1 MPASATPSPLS
12 MGAPPVWVET
22 EAPAIHGQHPERVPV
37 TSEVHRYKLGDIAV
51 TVLSDGFRMASPDT
65 YLANASKDDLVATL
79 AAAGLPTDHMRNT
92 YAPIMLETGG
102 KRVLIDTGNG
112 EAALAQSKGERGR
125 LQDNLAAAGI
135 GRDTIDV
142 VVISH
147 FHADHVNGL
156 LDAESKPAFPKA
168 EIKVPDAEWTFWMD
182 DGEMSRAPK
191 GRMTEL
197 FHNNRRVFDALGR
210 KVTRYAWN
218 AEVAPGVTAVGT
230 PGHSIGHTSF
240 VVSSSGKQVFVQG
253 DVNNHAMCSPA
264 IPTGTAGSIR
274 TPCRRRRRGGGCT
287 TCWSRTGCRCR
298 PITIRSRDWAGSRGT
313 ATAIAWSPPR
323 RVGSFHHMLDARS

>member
-1 MPASATPSPLS
+1 M
-12 MGAPPVWVET
+12 
-22 EAPAIHGQHPERVPV
+22 

-51 TVLSDGFRMASPDT
+51 TVLSDGFRIASPDT

-92 YAPIMLETGG
+92 YAPIMLETSG

-112 EAALAQSKGERGR
+112 EAMFAQSKGERGR
-125 LQDNLAAAGI
+125 LQHNLAAAGI

-156 LDAESKPAFPKA
+156 LAADNTAAFPNA
-168 EIKVPDAEWTFWMD
+168 EIKVPETEWTFWMD

-197 FHNNRRVFDALGR
+197 FHNNCRVFDALAR
-210 KVTRYAWN
+210 KVTRYAWED
-218 AEVAPGVTAVGT
+218 EVAGGVTAVGT
-230 PGHSIGHTSF
+230 PGHSLGHTSF
-240 VVSSSGKQVFVQG
+240 VVASGADQVFVQG
-253 DVNNHAMCSPA
+253 DVNNHFAVFSRNPDWHGWFDQDPVQA
-264 IPTGTAGSIR
+264 AAT
-274 TPCRRRRRGGGCT
+274 RRRVYDMLVAEMMPVQAYHHPFPGLG
-287 TCWSRTGCRCR
+287 
-298 PITIRSRDWAGSRGT
+298 
-313 ATAIAWSPPR
+313 
-323 RVGSFHHMLDARS
+323 RVEKDGNGYRVVPAA

>member
-1 MPASATPSPLS
+1 
-12 MGAPPVWVET
+12 
-22 EAPAIHGQHPERVPV
+22 V

-51 TVLSDGFRMASPDT
+51 TVLSDGFRNASPDT
-65 YLANASKDDLVATL
+65 YLANASKADLVATL

-92 YAPIMLETGG
+92 YAPIVLETSG

-112 EAALAQSKGERGR
+112 EAAFAQGKGERGR
-125 LQDNLAAAGI
+125 LQANLAAAGI
-135 GRDTIDV
+135 DRNAIDL

-156 LDAESKPAFPKA
+156 LDAGNQPAFPNA
-168 EIKVPDAEWTFWMD
+168 EIKVPEAEWTFWMD

-210 KVTRYAWN
+210 KVTRYAWD

-240 VVSSSGKQVFVQG
+240 VVASGAARVFVQG
-253 DVNNHAMCSPA
+253 DVNNHFVVFSRNPDWHGWFDQDPVQAA
-264 IPTGTAGSIR
+264 AT
-274 TPCRRRRRGGGCT
+274 RRRVYDMLAAEKMPVQAYHHPFPGLG
-287 TCWSRTGCRCR
+287 
-298 PITIRSRDWAGSRGT
+298 
-313 ATAIAWSPPR
+313 
-323 RVGSFHHMLDARS
+323 RVEKDGNGYRVVPAV

>member
-1 MPASATPSPLS
+1 MPARTTSSPRSRPPACPPTTCATPMRRSC
-12 MGAPPVWVET
+12 WK
-22 EAPAIHGQHPERVPV
+22 PA
-37 TSEVHRYKLGDIAV
+37 A
-51 TVLSDGFRMASPDT
+51 
-65 YLANASKDDLVATL
+65 
-79 AAAGLPTDHMRNT
+79 
-92 YAPIMLETGG
+92 
-102 KRVLIDTGNG
+102 NG

-182 DGEMSRAPK
+182 DGGMSRAPK

-210 KVTRYAWN
+210 KVTRYAWDR
-218 AEVAPGVTAVGT
+218 EVAPGITAVGT
-230 PGHSIGHTSF
+230 PGHSIGHTSY
-240 VVSSSGKQVFVQG
+240 VVASGKDRVFIQC
-253 DVNNHAMCSPA
+253 DVNNQAVVFSKHPEWHGWFDQDPPQASA
-264 IPTGTAGSIR
+264 T
-274 TPCRRRRRGGGCT
+274 RRRVYEMLAAEKMPVQAYHHPFPGFGRVE
-287 TCWSRTGCRCR
+287 
-298 PITIRSRDWAGSRGT
+298 RDGA
-313 ATAIAWSPPR
+313 AF
-323 RVGSFHHMLDARS
+323 RVVPVA